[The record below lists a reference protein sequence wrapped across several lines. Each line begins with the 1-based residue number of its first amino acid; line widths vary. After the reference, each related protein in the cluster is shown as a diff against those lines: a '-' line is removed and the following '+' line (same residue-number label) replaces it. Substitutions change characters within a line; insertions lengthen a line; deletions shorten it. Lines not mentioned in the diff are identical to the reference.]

1 MFDEKTLRTAFRGF
15 NRADVMSCI
24 EQVANK
30 FKLQLEQLE
39 KQLREARE
47 ENDRLKAAASA
58 EDVGALKAEL
68 AMYKAENEALQ
79 AECASLKQELEQCKD
94 APVRTESEE
103 LEIYRR
109 AERTER
115 EARERA
121 SKICEQTSAA
131 LADITSKVETATAEM
146 IGILQTWEEAAAG
159 TKVALQEASNA
170 VSSIRHP

>member
-15 NRADVMSCI
+15 NRADVMACI

-47 ENDRLKAAASA
+47 ENDRLKAAVSA
-58 EDVGALKAEL
+58 EDVDALKAEL
-68 AMYKAENEALQ
+68 AGYKAENEALQ
-79 AECASLKQELEQCKD
+79 AECASLKQELEQHKD
-94 APVRTESEE
+94 APARTETEE

-115 EARERA
+115 EAKERA
-121 SKICEQTSAA
+121 ARICEQTAAA
-131 LADITSKVETATAEM
+131 LADITAKVDTATAEM
-146 IGILQTWEEAAAG
+146 AGILQNWEEAAAG
-159 TKVALQEASNA
+159 AKVALQEASDA
-170 VSSIRHP
+170 VSSIRRQ